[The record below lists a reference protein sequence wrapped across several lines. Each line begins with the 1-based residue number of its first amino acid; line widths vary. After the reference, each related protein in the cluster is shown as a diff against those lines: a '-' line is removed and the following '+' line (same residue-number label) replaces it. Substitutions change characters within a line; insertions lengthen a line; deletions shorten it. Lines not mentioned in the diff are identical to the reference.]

1 MVLNCYKKKTL
12 KKLHYLFL
20 FFYKNR
26 STKLWRPKILKLIFY
41 SEILDKYY
49 ALTCTRRT
57 LELIEEE
64 KGFDNYILK
73 THQVDLKSDIGMEL
87 KREMLITLAKKETN
101 LYPNDKQKQ
110 ETIYNRYKAF
120 AIPVNILINCF

>member
-1 MVLNCYKKKTL
+1 M
-12 KKLHYLFL
+12 
-20 FFYKNR
+20 
-26 STKLWRPKILKLIFY
+26 
-41 SEILDKYY
+41 
-49 ALTCTRRT
+49 
-57 LELIEEE
+57 IEEE

-87 KREMLITLAKKETN
+87 KREMLITLARKETN

-120 AIPVNILINCF
+120 AIPVNILTNCF